1 MASYQRTAP
10 GYGDVTRRAEVLS
23 TRPLARAAGVP
34 VRRMPLESDTAA
46 TPIADKAADRLPW
59 PVVVFLVAL
68 IVPWIISAGPLRLSP
83 YRVVLLVAIV
93 PCFLRLMSGKAGP
106 IRAPDVMIILFSVWA
121 MICLAAVHGLETAL
135 QGGGILFVET
145 AGAYLLAR
153 AYIRTAEQFR
163 SMVALLFKIVVLLL
177 PFGLIEMF
185 TGQKPLLQLLGIV
198 LPTLDVTEMDR
209 RWGLWRVQGPFEH
222 PILFGVFC
230 GSIFALTHI
239 VLGHAQTLASRW
251 LKSGI
256 VMGTALLAL
265 SSGPLSA
272 LAGVCM
278 LFGWNWLFRN
288 MTRRWGLLW
297 GGILVLCLAVY
308 VYSGQSIV
316 HFYISHAP
324 LFDSWSAYYR
334 LLIWEHG
341 SQTVANHPVF
351 GIGYNEYERPYW
363 MAPSVDMFWLNNG
376 IMFGLPGGLLM
387 AGTLIS
393 AAWLASRQVS
403 DDPRLSDYRTGY
415 LMTLAFFFLVGWTVH
430 FWNGTYSFFL
440 FVVASGLWLADL
452 PSRSTAREDAT
463 STEAPSAGASETRAR
478 FEDAD
483 DPEDHRPYVR
493 GTVRR
498 ATRLAYR
505 RSPNTRATKEE

>member
-1 MASYQRTAP
+1 MASYQRTAS
-10 GYGDVTRRAEVLS
+10 GYGHKTRRAEVFP
-23 TRPLARAAGVP
+23 TRPVARASGLPA
-34 VRRMPLESDTAA
+34 RRMPLRNEAA
-46 TPIADKAADRLPW
+46 ALPIAEQAADRLPW
-59 PVVVFLVAL
+59 PVVVFLIAL
-68 IVPWIISAGPLRLSP
+68 IVPWIISVGPLRLSP
-83 YRVVLLVAIV
+83 YRVVLLVMIV
-93 PCFLRLMSGKAGP
+93 PCFLRLISGKAGP
-106 IRAPDVMIILFSVWA
+106 IRAPDVMVILFSVWA
-121 MICLAAVHGLETAL
+121 MVCLAAVHGLETAL

-153 AYIRTAEQFR
+153 AYIRTADQFR
-163 SMVALLFKIVVLLL
+163 SMVALLFKIVVFLL

-185 TGQKPLLQLLGIV
+185 TGQKPLLQLLGVI

-230 GSIFALTHI
+230 GSVFALTHV
-239 VLGHAQTLASRW
+239 VLGHAQTMASRW

-278 LFGWNWLFRN
+278 LLGWNWLLRN
-288 MTRRWGLLW
+288 MAQRWGLLW
-297 GGILVLCLAVY
+297 GGILAVCLAVY

-316 HFYISHAP
+316 HFYVSHAP

-334 LLIWEHG
+334 LLIWDYG

-387 AGTLIS
+387 AGSLGS
-393 AAWLASRQVS
+393 AAWLVSRRVP
-403 DDPRLSDYRTGY
+403 DDPRLSDYKTGY
-415 LMTLAFFFLVGWTVH
+415 LMSLGFFFLVGWTVH

-440 FVVASGLWLADL
+440 FMVASGMWLADL
-452 PSRSTAREDAT
+452 PS
-463 STEAPSAGASETRAR
+463 PSATRGSTGFAQAPPAGDLETRAR
-478 FEDAD
+478 LENGGAA
-483 DPEDHRPYVR
+483 EDHRRSAR

-498 ATRLAYR
+498 AMRFTHR
-505 RSPNTRATKEE
+505 RSPNATPTKEE